1 MPEKYV
7 DGVLDRNTISPRNT
21 TSPKNTTALFRRCAD
36 RLRKYPVDW
45 SMAGLKGFLTYS
57 ARIIGALGVAG
68 FLGGCVE
75 LVSPLVAEVP
85 VMDVPVV
92 DVPVVDVPVV
102 DEKDGDRAT
111 VLWQGV
117 LSPDRPLETWGIQSR
132 GRWGMDN
139 LEVLADPSEAFSSM
153 LRVHYPA
160 GSASPSVSRR
170 DDVPLGGTQFY
181 ANLGIAPQTSLRLSY
196 YLRFSDNFDFVKGGK
211 LPGLFGGE
219 GASGG
224 AKPDGTDGFSTR
236 FMWRREG
243 DGEVYAYL
251 PTSDAY
257 GTSIGRGNWRFQ
269 PGIWYHLEQE
279 VTLNQPTRANGRV
292 RVWLDGNLVL
302 DEGNLEF
309 RTVDQLQIDGLFFS
323 TFFGGNDASWAT
335 PQDVYIDFADFTV
348 SRGDEAL

>member
-1 MPEKYV
+1 MPKNDV
-7 DGVLDRNTISPRNT
+7 DGVLDRTNSSRRNTIF
-21 TSPKNTTALFRRCAD
+21 LFRLWAD
-36 RLRKYPVDW
+36 RLGNHSGDRA
-45 SMAGLKGFLTYS
+45 MAGLKGALTSS
-57 ARIIGALGVAG
+57 ARIVGALGIAG
-68 FLGGCVE
+68 SLSGCVA
-75 LVSPLVAEVP
+75 LVSPLVA
-85 VMDVPVV
+85 DVPVV
-92 DVPVVDVPVV
+92 DSAGGDVSGG
-102 DEKDGDRAT
+102 DGKEGDRPPI
-111 VLWQGV
+111 LWQGAIAPD
-117 LSPDRPLETWGIQSR
+117 SPLATWGIQSP
-132 GRWGMDN
+132 GRWGMEN
-139 LEVLADPSEAFSSM
+139 LEVLTDPSASFSSI

-160 GSASPSVSRR
+160 GSVSPSFSRR
-170 DDVPLGGTQFY
+170 EEAPLGGTQFY

-224 AKPDGTDGFSTR
+224 DNPDGTDGFSTR

-243 DGEVYAYL
+243 EGELYAYL

-269 PGIWYHLEQE
+269 PGVWHHLEQE

-309 RTVDQLQIDGLFFS
+309 RSVDQLQIGGLFFS